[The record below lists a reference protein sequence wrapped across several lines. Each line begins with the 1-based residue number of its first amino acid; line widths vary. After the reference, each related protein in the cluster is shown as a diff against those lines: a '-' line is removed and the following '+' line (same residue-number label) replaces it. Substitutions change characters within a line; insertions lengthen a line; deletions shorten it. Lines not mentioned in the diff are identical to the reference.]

1 MPARCAI
8 NQADIFT
15 NLGMDTRGIDILLER
30 RHEIEVDG
38 RRFTL
43 YPPSL
48 GVTLMLKGGLEL
60 LGLDLTLDPVVAVI
74 SAVER
79 DRLQCCRLV
88 ALWSCK
94 CRDEAMD
101 AGLIE
106 ERALYLESHVDT
118 SELSTLLIELLAS
131 TQVEDF
137 LKSSGVTKEVERL
150 RQVSSYKKN
159 DTPTFGGKTIFG
171 QQIDIVLQRY
181 GWTLEYTVWGVSYAA
196 LTVLLAD
203 KVTQLIL
210 SEEERKRVPLHLLDS
225 DVIDGDDP
233 KNAQRIAE
241 MFS

>member
-1 MPARCAI
+1 
-8 NQADIFT
+8 
-15 NLGMDTRGIDILLER
+15 MDSRGIDILLER
-30 RHEIEVDG
+30 RHEIEVEG

-60 LGLDLTLDPVVAVI
+60 LGLDMAIDPVVAVI

-94 CRDEAMD
+94 GRDEAMD
-101 AGLIE
+101 SGLIE
-106 ERALYLESHVDT
+106 ERASYLESRVES
-118 SELSTLLIELLAS
+118 SELTTLLIELLSS
-131 TQVEDF
+131 TQVDDF
-137 LKSSGVTKEVERL
+137 LESSGIAREVERL
-150 RQVSSYKKN
+150 REVSSYKKN
-159 DTPTFGGKTIFG
+159 DTPTFGGKTLFG
-171 QQIDIVLQRY
+171 QQIDVLLQRY
-181 GWTLEYTVWGVSYAA
+181 GWTLEYTVWGVSYTT

-203 KVTQLIL
+203 RVTQLIL
-210 SEEERKRVPLHLLDS
+210 SEEERKRVPLHLLDG

-233 KNAQRIAE
+233 SNAQRIIE

>member
-1 MPARCAI
+1 
-8 NQADIFT
+8 
-15 NLGMDTRGIDILLER
+15 MDTRGIDILLER
-30 RHEIEVDG
+30 RHEIEVEG

-60 LGLDLTLDPVVAVI
+60 LGLDMAIDPVVAVI

-101 AGLIE
+101 SGLIE
-106 ERALYLESHVDT
+106 ERASYLESRVES
-118 SELSTLLIELLAS
+118 SELTTLLIEMLSS
-131 TQVEDF
+131 TQVDDF
-137 LKSSGVTKEVERL
+137 LESSGIAREVERL

-159 DTPTFGGKTIFG
+159 DTPTFGGKTLFG
-171 QQIDIVLQRY
+171 QQIDVALQHY
-181 GWTLEYTVWGVSYAA
+181 GWTLEYVVWGVSYAA

-203 KVTQLIL
+203 RVTQLIL
-210 SEEERKRVPLHLLDS
+210 SEEERKRVPLHLLDG

-233 KNAQRIAE
+233 SNAQRIAE

>member
-1 MPARCAI
+1 
-8 NQADIFT
+8 
-15 NLGMDTRGIDILLER
+15 MDTRGIDILLER
-30 RHEIEVDG
+30 RHEIEVEG

-48 GVTLMLKGGLEL
+48 GVTMMLKGGLEL
-60 LGLDLTLDPVVAVI
+60 LGLDMAIDPVVAVI

-94 CRDEAMD
+94 GRDEAMD

-106 ERALYLESHVDT
+106 ERAVYLESRVES
-118 SELSTLLIELLAS
+118 SELTTLLIELLSS
-131 TQVEDF
+131 TQVDDF
-137 LKSSGVTKEVERL
+137 LESSGIAREVERL
-150 RQVSSYKKN
+150 REVSSYKKN
-159 DTPTFGGKTIFG
+159 DTPTFGGKTLFG
-171 QQIDIVLQRY
+171 QQIDVLLQRY

-203 KVTQLIL
+203 RVTQLIL
-210 SEEERKRVPLHLLDS
+210 SEEERKRVPLHLLDG

-233 KNAQRIAE
+233 SNAQRIIE

>member
-1 MPARCAI
+1 
-8 NQADIFT
+8 
-15 NLGMDTRGIDILLER
+15 MDSRGIDILLER
-30 RHEIEVDG
+30 RHEIEVEG

-60 LGLDLTLDPVVAVI
+60 LGLDMAIDPVVAVI

-94 CRDEAMD
+94 GRDEAMD
-101 AGLIE
+101 SGLIE
-106 ERALYLESHVDT
+106 ERASYLESRVES
-118 SELSTLLIELLAS
+118 SELTTLLIELLSS
-131 TQVEDF
+131 TQVDDF
-137 LKSSGVTKEVERL
+137 LESSGIAREVERL

-159 DTPTFGGKTIFG
+159 DTPTFGGKTLFG
-171 QQIDIVLQRY
+171 QQIDVALQRY
-181 GWTLEYTVWGVSYAA
+181 GWTLEYMVWGVSYAA

-203 KVTQLIL
+203 RVTQLIL
-210 SEEERKRVPLHLLDS
+210 SEEERKRVPLHLLDG

-233 KNAQRIAE
+233 SNAQRIAE

>member
-1 MPARCAI
+1 
-8 NQADIFT
+8 
-15 NLGMDTRGIDILLER
+15 MDSRGIDILLER
-30 RHEIEVDG
+30 RHEIEVEG

-60 LGLDLTLDPVVAVI
+60 LGLDMAIDPVVAVI

-94 CRDEAMD
+94 GRDEAMD
-101 AGLIE
+101 SGLIE
-106 ERALYLESHVDT
+106 ERASYLESRVES
-118 SELSTLLIELLAS
+118 SELTTLLIELLSS
-131 TQVEDF
+131 TQVDDF
-137 LKSSGVTKEVERL
+137 LESSGIAREVERL

-159 DTPTFGGKTIFG
+159 DTPTFGGKTLFG
-171 QQIDIVLQRY
+171 QQIDVVLQRY
-181 GWTLEYTVWGVSYAA
+181 GWTLEYMVWGVSYAA

-203 KVTQLIL
+203 RVTQLIL
-210 SEEERKRVPLHLLDS
+210 SEEERKRVPLHLLDG

-233 KNAQRIAE
+233 SNAQRIAE

>member
-1 MPARCAI
+1 
-8 NQADIFT
+8 
-15 NLGMDTRGIDILLER
+15 MDSRGIDILLER
-30 RHEIEVDG
+30 RHEIEVEG

-60 LGLDLTLDPVVAVI
+60 LGLDMAIDPVVAVI

-94 CRDEAMD
+94 GRDEAMES
-101 AGLIE
+101 GLIE
-106 ERALYLESHVDT
+106 ERASYLESRVES
-118 SELSTLLIELLAS
+118 SELTTLLIELLSS
-131 TQVEDF
+131 TQVDDF
-137 LKSSGVTKEVERL
+137 LESSGIAREVERL

-159 DTPTFGGKTIFG
+159 DTPTFGGKTLFG
-171 QQIDIVLQRY
+171 QQIDVVLQRY
-181 GWTLEYTVWGVSYAA
+181 GWTLEYMVWGVSYAA

-203 KVTQLIL
+203 RVTQLIL
-210 SEEERKRVPLHLLDS
+210 SEEERKRVPLHLLDG

-233 KNAQRIAE
+233 SNAQRIAE